1 MNKCPI
7 CSVIFAP
14 SQNTICKLCNS
25 KLCSIKCLLKH
36 SSSHSASEQAPKNQP
51 QIIQSL
57 RAKQTE
63 HLTEIYPYVPKG
75 KFLTT
80 AEYSSEYTFGN
91 FAPVT
96 LNGFPYELGSGSFGR
111 VILSKCVRSNK
122 YCAIKT
128 MNKARIRQGC
138 GSLSVIY
145 NEIRIHSKL
154 VHKNIIRLYNVYEND
169 AEIKM
174 MMEYANK
181 GTLYETIKK
190 TRNGFSEG
198 EAFTYFIQVV
208 FAIIFLHENN
218 VIHRDLK
225 PENLLLTENDVVK
238 LCDFGW
244 SKEIDLSKRS
254 TFCGTVEYMA
264 PEIVDNKCYDM
275 GIDIWS
281 LGILLYELCHG
292 FSPFVAKTSHEI
304 MIKIK
309 EHNVKFFKNLS
320 KDCKDL
326 ILSLLEP
333 NADIRMKS
341 KDILNSPFVVNNISK
356 LPSTM
361 ITAKSQRASLD
372 DYKPKKNMWKSNS
385 FNKLTSFNK
394 SYSSAIDEVKGNLFR
409 EKSKAKDKIGSMKD
423 FNNRGIESFE
433 EMRDNVVKEKKS
445 GSIKST
451 NRNIKPNQ
459 SEYMETVQDA
469 NDDRKKNSLIKTYNL
484 IPHAK
489 KKIVLNKKSN
499 KENISNNIVITKTK
513 KEEKNIKKEEEED
526 SSMFSKIIKTILNI

>member
-1 MNKCPI
+1 
-7 CSVIFAP
+7 
-14 SQNTICKLCNS
+14 
-25 KLCSIKCLLKH
+25 
-36 SSSHSASEQAPKNQP
+36 
-51 QIIQSL
+51 
-57 RAKQTE
+57 
-63 HLTEIYPYVPKG
+63 
-75 KFLTT
+75 
-80 AEYSSEYTFGN
+80 
-91 FAPVT
+91 
-96 LNGFPYELGSGSFGR
+96 
-111 VILSKCVRSNK
+111 
-122 YCAIKT
+122 
-128 MNKARIRQGC
+128 
-138 GSLSVIY
+138 
-145 NEIRIHSKL
+145 
-154 VHKNIIRLYNVYEND
+154 
-169 AEIKM
+169 M

-356 LPSTM
+356 LPSTI

-499 KENISNNIVITKTK
+499 KENVSNNIVITKQK
-513 KEEKNIKKEEEED
+513 KEEKKIKKEEEED